1 MADSFPNAVDDQRH
15 LTEGQVS
22 RRRLLTIGAAA
33 SVAAVVTVATP
44 IRGLIAST
52 TLHPASANQA
62 QDILQPLH
70 AAAYYFC

>member
-1 MADSFPNAVDDQRH
+1 MADSFPNAVDVQRH
-15 LTEGQVS
+15 LTGSRVS

-44 IRGLIAST
+44 IRGLTAST
-52 TLHPASANQA
+52 NLHPASANQA
-62 QDILQPLH
+62 QDIPQPQH